1 MNVPRTMALYRP
13 EQRSYKTV
21 KAGMQ
26 IMRLKKPDQKFL
38 LFCAISM
45 LTGILAGIFL
55 AVKCRTGNG
64 AAGIFSPYYLKEYAY
79 LDIDRR
85 KLMLIVA
92 KERGKWLLL
101 LWALGFST
109 VGRFCIYLF
118 PAVWGVI
125 GTLFL
130 AQAFAGMGI
139 AGDRTGTFISGAADP
154 DLCAAVSVDDGRSR
168 QKKQTVCVS
177 SEDRDGREEQQ
188 AVFSVLFCG
197 FARYFFWE
205 F

>member
-1 MNVPRTMALYRP
+1 
-13 EQRSYKTV
+13 
-21 KAGMQ
+21 
-26 IMRLKKPDQKFL
+26 MRLKKPDQKFL

-45 LTGILAGIFL
+45 LTGILTGIFL

-139 AGDRTGTFISGAADP
+139 AGIGLGLLFQVPQILIYVPLFLWMMEEADKKA
-154 DLCAAVSVDDGRSR
+154 DSLRIFGRSGR
-168 QKKQTVCVS
+168 QGRTTGGIFCV
-177 SEDRDGREEQQ
+177 
-188 AVFSVLFCG
+188 FCG
-197 FARYFFWE
+197 FVGTFFGNFDGKLRRLRACSDDFKNCLLKE
-205 F
+205 QQSYVK

>member
-1 MNVPRTMALYRP
+1 
-13 EQRSYKTV
+13 
-21 KAGMQ
+21 
-26 IMRLKKPDQKFL
+26 MRLKKPDQKFL

-92 KERGKWLLL
+92 KERGNGCCFW
-101 LWALGFST
+101 WALGFST

-118 PAVWGVI
+118 PGSL
-125 GTLFL
+125 GP
-130 AQAFAGMGI
+130 
-139 AGDRTGTFISGAADP
+139 DRDFISGTGVCRYGDAGIGLGLLFQVPQILIYVPLFLWMMEEADKK
-154 DLCAAVSVDDGRSR
+154 SR
-168 QKKQTVCVS
+168 QFAYLRKIGTTGKNNRRYFLCFFV
-177 SEDRDGREEQQ
+177 
-188 AVFSVLFCG
+188 ALSVLFLG
-197 FARYFFWE
+197 ILTESYAGSGLVQMILRIVY
-205 F
+205 

>member
-1 MNVPRTMALYRP
+1 
-13 EQRSYKTV
+13 
-21 KAGMQ
+21 
-26 IMRLKKPDQKFL
+26 MRLKKPDQKFL

-139 AGDRTGTFISGAADP
+139 AGIGLGLLFQVPQILIYVPLFLWMMETKKADS
-154 DLCAAVSVDDGRSR
+154 LRIFGRSGR
-168 QKKQTVCVS
+168 Q
-177 SEDRDGREEQQ
+177 GRTTGGI
-188 AVFSVLFCG
+188 FCA
-197 FARYFFWE
+197 FLWLCRYFFWE

>member
-1 MNVPRTMALYRP
+1 MTSCLLRIHSLRFFDGGLHEVPVEEVMTVAL
-13 EQRSYKTV
+13 
-21 KAGMQ
+21 
-26 IMRLKKPDQKFL
+26 I
-38 LFCAISM
+38 AIF
-45 LTGILAGIFL
+45 IFVPCL
-55 AVKCRTGNG
+55 WLVR
-64 AAGIFSPYYLKEYAY
+64 YLKEYAY

-139 AGDRTGTFISGAADP
+139 AGIGLGLLFQVPQILIYVPLFLWMMEEADKK
-154 DLCAAVSVDDGRSR
+154 SR
-168 QKKQTVCVS
+168 QFAYLRKIGTAGKNNRRYFLCFFV
-177 SEDRDGREEQQ
+177 
-188 AVFSVLFCG
+188 ALSVLFLG
-197 FARYFFWE
+197 ILTESYAGSGLVQMILRIVY
-205 F
+205 